1 LPKLGNYLQALGSEA
16 DVIGL
21 DQMCDFNESVAN
33 SFSLANRAKC
43 FDDVVIQRFTVI
55 HHMGNNSL
63 ELMSIVA
70 LQLAD
75 QKILIKFFR
84 KSIPEKIVLDE
95 SFIIFGTSADD

>member
-1 LPKLGNYLQALGSEA
+1 MQALGSEA
-16 DVIGL
+16 DVICF

-33 SFSLANRAKC
+33 SLSLANRAKC
-43 FDDVVIQRFTVI
+43 FDDVVIKRFAVI
-55 HHMGNNSL
+55 HHMGNNGL

-84 KSIPEKIVLDE
+84 KSIPEEVVLDE
-95 SFIIFGTSADD
+95 SFIIFATSADD